1 MLNRLAHVH
10 KLAFRMSSTHTNR
23 LASEKSP
30 YLLQHANN
38 PIDWFPWG
46 EEAFQRARESNKPI
60 FLSVGYST
68 CHWCHVMEK
77 ESFENENTAKLLND
91 NFVAIKVDREERPD
105 VDKLYMAFVVA
116 ASGHGGWPMSVFLT
130 PDLHP
135 ITGGTYFPPDDN
147 RGMLG
152 FPTILNMIHEE
163 WKKEGE
169 NLKARGAQIIKL
181 LQPEMTSGDV
191 NRSED
196 VFRAIFTRHQS
207 SFDSRLGGFGGAPKF
222 PKPSDLDFLI
232 CMANTDATLN
242 SESSKESVKMIQKT
256 LESVADGGIHD
267 HVGNGFH
274 RYSVDAE
281 WHVPHFEKMLYDQS
295 QLLATYSDFYRL
307 TGRKLDNMKTVVD
320 DIFQYMQKISH
331 KDGGFYSAEDAD
343 SLPRHDSTKKMEGAF
358 CVWEKEEI
366 KTLLGEAKIESANLV
381 DVFNDYFDVE
391 ENGNVSRSS
400 DPHGELK
407 NKNVLRKLLTDEECA
422 TNHDITVDELIK
434 GMERAK
440 KILWEARTK
449 RPSPHLDS
457 KMVTAWQ
464 GLAITGLVKAYQAT
478 NETKYIERAEK
489 CAEFVQ
495 KYLAEN
501 GELKRSVYLGST
513 GEVEQGN
520 QKMKAFSDD
529 YAFMIQALLDLYTTL
544 GKDDYL
550 KNAIEL
556 QKVCDSKFWSGNGYF
571 ISEQTDEKVSVRMI
585 EDQDGAEPTATSI
598 ASNNLLRFYD
608 ILEDEEYREKA
619 HQCFR
624 GASERL
630 NKVPIALPKM
640 AVALNRWQK
649 GSTTFV
655 LVGEPDSELLI
666 ETRKRLNQK
675 FIENF
680 SAVHIRSEN
689 DLGAAGASHKAM
701 TEGPRPAVY
710 MCKGFVCSLPVR
722 DIKGFDKMLNDL

>member
-1 MLNRLAHVH
+1 MLSRLTQLP
-10 KLAFRMSSTHTNR
+10 KQAFRMSSTHKNR
-23 LASEKSP
+23 LGLEKSP

-38 PIDWFPWG
+38 PIDWYPWG
-46 EEAFQRARESNKPI
+46 EEAFQKARDSNKPI

-77 ESFENENTAKLLND
+77 ESFENEATAKILND
-91 NFVAIKVDREERPD
+91 NFVSIKVDREERPD

-116 ASGHGGWPMSVFLT
+116 TSGHGGWPMSVFLT
-130 PDLHP
+130 PELHP

-152 FPTILNMIHEE
+152 FPTILNMIRTE
-163 WKKEGE
+163 WQKEGE
-169 NLKARGAQIIKL
+169 KFKTRGAEITKL
-181 LQPEMTSGDV
+181 LQPELVSGDV
-191 NRSED
+191 NRAEE
-196 VFRAIFTRHQS
+196 VFQAIYTRKQS
-207 SFDSRLGGFGGAPKF
+207 SFDSRLGGFGSAPKF
-222 PKPSDLDFLI
+222 PKSSDLDFLI
-232 CMANTDATLN
+232 AMAAAEPNSN
-242 SESSKESVKMIQKT
+242 SEKRKEIVKMLEKT
-256 LESVADGGIHD
+256 LESMAEGGIHD
-267 HVGNGFH
+267 HIGNGFH

-307 TGRKLDNMKTVVD
+307 TGRKHENIKYVID
-320 DIFQYMQKISH
+320 DIYEYLQKISH
-331 KDGGFYSAEDAD
+331 KSGGFYAAEDAD
-343 SLPRHDSTKKMEGAF
+343 SLPYHDSTKKMEGAF

-366 KTLLGEAKIESANLV
+366 KDILGEKKIGSAKLV

-407 NKNVLRKLLTDEECA
+407 NKNILRKLLTDEECA
-422 TNHDITVDELIK
+422 VNHGISIEELKTGI
-434 GMERAK
+434 EEAK
-440 KILWEARTK
+440 RLLWDVRKK

-478 NETKYIERAEK
+478 DDAKYIERAEK
-489 CAEFVQ
+489 CAAFVG
-495 KYLAEN
+495 KYLEDD

-520 QKMKAFSDD
+520 QKMNAFSDD
-529 YAFMIQALLDLYTTL
+529 YAFLIQALLDLYTIL
-544 GKDDYL
+544 GTDEHL
-550 KNAIEL
+550 RNAEKL
-556 QKVCDSKFWSGNGYF
+556 QKTCDAKFWSGNGYF
-571 ISEQTDEKVSVRMI
+571 ISEQADEKVSVRMI

-608 ILEDEEYREKA
+608 ILEDETYREKA

-640 AVALNRWQK
+640 AIALHRWQH

-655 LVGEPDSELLI
+655 LVGEHNSELLT
-666 ETRKRLNQK
+666 ETRKRLSQK
-675 FIENF
+675 LIKNV
-680 SAVHIRSEN
+680 SVVHVSSET
-689 DLGAAGASHKAM
+689 DFGASGASHKGM
-701 TEGPRPAVY
+701 SQGPQPAVY
-710 MCKGFVCSLPVR
+710 MCKGFMCSLPVR
-722 DIKGFDKMLNDL
+722 NISELDKMFEEL